1 MTIKQQVENIL
12 AASSQA
18 RNSDKELEIIYMYK
32 IGMNLTS
39 EQIAKFR
46 EMPSMETIRRCRQ
59 QIQMEGKYPPKPE
72 VEKQRFAKFVA
83 MKQSAGHDVEE
94 VLEDMPRSQQLKLN
108 GGV

>member
-12 AASSQA
+12 KYSSQA
-18 RNSDKELEIIYMYK
+18 RNSDKDLEIIYMYK
-32 IGMNLTS
+32 AGMNLTS
-39 EQIAKFR
+39 EQVAIFR
-46 EMPSMETIRRCRQ
+46 KMPSMETIRRCRQ

-83 MKQSAGHDVEE
+83 MKSTAAHDPEE
-94 VLEDMPRSQQLKLN
+94 TLSRSEYIKKY